1 MFHFLFSRRYTHL
14 PPFDA
19 RRLVSL
25 GGILL
30 CCAFLGSL
38 LVACGSNTATTPAA
52 SSSRYGA
59 AATATPTLT
68 PTPTPTATPSPTPT
82 PKPTPKPTPTPAP
95 QGAPAVLDLQPAS
108 MSFVGHLDCS
118 GQSAYVCT
126 ARVLSRSSNQSDLH
140 WHAYNNIS
148 GRIVFS
154 PVSGVLAPG
163 TSVLVRIT
171 IPLNV
176 CTRGLFF
183 FQGPINTH
191 TITWAC

>member
-1 MFHFLFSRRYTHL
+1 MFHFLFPQKYTCL
-14 PPFDA
+14 PLFSA
-19 RRLVSL
+19 GRFVSV
-25 GGILL
+25 GGMLL

-52 SSSRYGA
+52 PPSRYGA
-59 AATATPTLT
+59 AATAT
-68 PTPTPTATPSPTPT
+68 PTPTPTATPSPTP
-82 PKPTPKPTPTPAP
+82 KPVPPTPTPAP

-126 ARVLSRSSNQSDLH
+126 ARVLSRSSNQGNLH

-171 IPLNV
+171 IPFNV